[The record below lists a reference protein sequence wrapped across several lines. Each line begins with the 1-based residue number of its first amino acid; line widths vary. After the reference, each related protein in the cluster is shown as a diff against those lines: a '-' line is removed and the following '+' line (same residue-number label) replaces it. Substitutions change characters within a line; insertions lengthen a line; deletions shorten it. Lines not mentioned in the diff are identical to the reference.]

1 MFYSCNVIWYHINIS
16 SVSKPGIPLH
26 SWRHGKQGI
35 ILGRKGLTTLK
46 KVCKKVKNSETYK
59 GIAFI
64 ESSYRVTEFKKRK
77 KKWHIEANTD
87 KIYIEIMDT

>member
-1 MFYSCNVIWYHINIS
+1 MYQNLAYPCTFS
-16 SVSKPGIPLH
+16 
-26 SWRHGKQGI
+26 RHGKQGI

-77 KKWHIEANTD
+77 KKVTH
-87 KIYIEIMDT
+87 